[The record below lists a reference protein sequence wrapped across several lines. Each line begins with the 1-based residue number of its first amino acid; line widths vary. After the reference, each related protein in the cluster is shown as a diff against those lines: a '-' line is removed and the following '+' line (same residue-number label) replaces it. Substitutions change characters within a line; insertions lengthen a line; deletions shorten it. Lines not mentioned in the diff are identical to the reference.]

1 MIIGLTGRKGAGKD
15 TVGQMLVEHY
25 DFTRIAF
32 ADKLKEAVANLFGIT
47 VAEVEAMKTQP
58 NAEVHLFLENE
69 IFVPAK
75 GDPNHTPYVA
85 FPYRYFLQRFGT
97 EMGRNTFGEDF
108 WVKLWLEALPDKGDV
123 VATDV
128 RFENE
133 IHAVR
138 ASGGKI
144 IEIIRPGH
152 EPDGHASEEPLDQ
165 YLIDEWI
172 GNDGTIEELR
182 AKVDFT
188 IGGLI
193 NMSKAWVPPEE
204 C

>member
-47 VAEVEAMKTQP
+47 IEQVDELKNSPSHIRITRARGAQNSISM
-58 NAEVHLFLENE
+58 
-69 IFVPAK
+69 
-75 GDPNHTPYVA
+75 PYSDTITLL
-85 FPYRYFLQRFGT
+85 YWREFLQRFGT